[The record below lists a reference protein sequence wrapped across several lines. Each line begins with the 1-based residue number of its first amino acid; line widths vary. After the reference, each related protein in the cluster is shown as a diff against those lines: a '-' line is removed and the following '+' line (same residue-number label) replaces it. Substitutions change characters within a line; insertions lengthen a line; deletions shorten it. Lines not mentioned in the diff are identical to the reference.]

1 AFKATWPWYFA
12 FLYPYHHLKSPQQHF
27 LFGLMP
33 SIFYK
38 KIHNFLSRFF
48 QMKLM
53 KKIVRNQNR
62 LSTGTGNMDGDF
74 PHEISNLDVDGLEK
88 GMCGSFLGIVFACFV
103 WIVDIWSFMFN
114 LTLIVMIIFKE
125 CDLLFIGWHIQILRN
140 YADRYIHLL

>member
-1 AFKATWPWYFA
+1 M
-12 FLYPYHHLKSPQQHF
+12 LE
-27 LFGLMP
+27 FGLMVLKELNFLTPKDKFLNNKYISELLEP

-88 GMCGSFLGIVFACFV
+88 GMCGSFLGIVFACV
-103 WIVDIWSFMFN
+103 VV
-114 LTLIVMIIFKE
+114 LVE
-125 CDLLFIGWHIQILRN
+125 
-140 YADRYIHLL
+140 A